1 MEDRLDG
8 YISGLDMTSISN
20 GNLTREEVLHLKEAQ
35 EEFASLGHFY
45 VEKPTRDD
53 RTVQSIVNRAR
64 EVEADIILIDQ
75 LSFIKPRRDYRDR
88 RSAYEE
94 IMEDLKSSISEDEE
108 SMFPTIMAVQLNRA
122 SVQEGEEL
130 GMQNL
135 AVSSSIEQFADIV
148 FGLQQ
153 SRELRTNNSMFL
165 KILGIRRG
173 SPEEWL
179 LNWSLKGQTK
189 IESRGTIASVT
200 GVE

>member
-1 MEDRLDG
+1 
-8 YISGLDMTSISN
+8 
-20 GNLTREEVLHLKEAQ
+20 
-35 EEFASLGHFY
+35 
-45 VEKPTRDD
+45 
-53 RTVQSIVNRAR
+53 
-64 EVEADIILIDQ
+64 
-75 LSFIKPRRDYRDR
+75 
-88 RSAYEE
+88 
-94 IMEDLKSSISEDEE
+94 
-108 SMFPTIMAVQLNRA
+108 
-122 SVQEGEEL
+122 
-130 GMQNL
+130 MQNL